1 MATSETGL
9 VTEFADQFKVTW
21 PNGYWRKLH
30 GGMYQAGLPDV
41 ICAIPA
47 GDTATGDIRP
57 SLAAML
63 EFKWLPTNSD
73 GDINKLQTRGISKLT
88 ALQRYELGRL
98 YMLCLS
104 PILVIGSP
112 EYAVVLDWPGGTN
125 CLRFQRKARG
135 EHWNLNHLLW
145 NI

>member
-41 ICAIPA
+41 ICAIPS

-73 GDINKLQTRGISKLT
+73 GAVDALVVRGLKKVTDLQE
-88 ALQRYELGRL
+88 YELDRL
-98 YMLCLS
+98 KYLCLS
-104 PILVIGSP
+104 PLLVIGAP
-112 EYAVVLDWPGGTN
+112 GNVVVLDWQSMNHRVQRRERGG
-125 CLRFQRKARG
+125 AP
-135 EHWNLNHLLW
+135 WDLNHLLW